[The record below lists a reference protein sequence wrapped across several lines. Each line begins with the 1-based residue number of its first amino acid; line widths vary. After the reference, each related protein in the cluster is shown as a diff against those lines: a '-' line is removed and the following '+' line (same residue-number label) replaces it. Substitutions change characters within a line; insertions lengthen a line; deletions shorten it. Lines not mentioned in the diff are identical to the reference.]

1 MYNII
6 LSGQWTHRSDSVDTG
21 HIHYA
26 SLGFNQVRNS
36 QHGQMVDG
44 PKKFKKSI
52 RNYQQN
58 NKPKVFFLK
67 SLKPWNHHIYIIYF
81 YMIHHFQSIDINNF
95 F

>member
-6 LSGQWTHRSDSVDTG
+6 PSGQWTHRSDSVDTG

-26 SLGFNQVRNS
+26 TLGFNQVRNS

-52 RNYQQN
+52 RNYQPN
-58 NKPKVFFLK
+58 NKPKVFFFKKLK
-67 SLKPWNHHIYIIYF
+67 TLESSYIYYIFLHGSSFSVNRY
-81 YMIHHFQSIDINNF
+81 Q
-95 F
+95 

>member
-1 MYNII
+1 M

-52 RNYQQN
+52 RNYQPN
-58 NKPKVFFLK
+58 NKPKVFF
-67 SLKPWNHHIYIIYF
+67 F
-81 YMIHHFQSIDINNF
+81 
-95 F
+95 

>member
-1 MYNII
+1 M

-44 PKKFKKSI
+44 PKNFKNQSEI
-52 RNYQQN
+52 TNQTIN
-58 NKPKVFFLK
+58 PKYFFLK

-81 YMIHHFQSIDINNF
+81 YMVHHFQSIDINNF